1 MEEGGC
7 ELDFGDGDRVGV
19 NVEVEGAAD
28 SSGALTGDVR
38 VLFSD
43 RGEVFWV
50 EDFGYLAS
58 ESNADGSSAFVKMY
72 GEKEYED
79 RGDRFSIGFL
89 FTMNATK

>member
-1 MEEGGC
+1 MC
-7 ELDFGDGDRVGV
+7 DVGPSYFFLFR
-19 NVEVEGAAD
+19 EAA
-28 SSGALTGDVR
+28 GLP
-38 VLFSD
+38 D

-50 EDFGYLAS
+50 EDFGYLAP
-58 ESNADGSSAFVKMY
+58 ESNADGSAAFVKMY